1 MNGRGLGKTVG
12 LARRKYRQ
20 FGRKGSHKSMH
31 GWFSGSGVGMW
42 VDGRFGSSVCEP
54 INPRT
59 LVHHYCRQIEV
70 NGGGQVDER
79 IRAAGKVGCKDGG
92 FDRILEGSVIVGW
105 RDRQEG
111 LEANDPSVFLADELS
126 GFVVQAD
133 SGTVDEGRS

>member
-1 MNGRGLGKTVG
+1 
-12 LARRKYRQ
+12 
-20 FGRKGSHKSMH
+20 
-31 GWFSGSGVGMW
+31 MW
-42 VDGRFGSSVCEP
+42 VDGRFGPSVCEP

-70 NGGGQVDER
+70 NGGGHVDEG
-79 IRAAGKVGCKDGG
+79 IRAAGTVGGKNGG

-111 LEANDPSVFLADELS
+111 LEANDPCVFLADELS

-133 SGTVDEGRS
+133 GGTVDEGRPCHENSGAVQGGEAVQESGLGTVVLNGLSVRSLG